1 MKRYNSYFYK
11 KNKLIAA
18 TAIVYAIMFI
28 VLTTFV
34 VAEFQTIIA
43 NSFLKI
49 AFLLIVPYTLFMLL
63 RALYLMLE
71 KVEIDTQKDE
81 IKLSIQKKR
90 IPFATIRSIKKVR
103 TGQLRIETD
112 NGIVPFSVDEEEDF
126 LNSIKEAAPS
136 IKIY

>member
-1 MKRYNSYFYK
+1 MKRYNSFFHK

-81 IKLSIQKKR
+81 IKLSIQRKR